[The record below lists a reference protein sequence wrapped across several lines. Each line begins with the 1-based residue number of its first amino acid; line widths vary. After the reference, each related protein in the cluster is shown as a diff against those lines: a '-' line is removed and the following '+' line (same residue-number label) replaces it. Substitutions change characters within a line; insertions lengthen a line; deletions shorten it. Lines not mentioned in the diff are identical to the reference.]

1 MPVAAPGF
9 PGLVRRTGKAP
20 AANVLQTQA
29 HPVHLRSIVFG
40 LRFDGDR
47 CLAMPAVA
55 RMGDGAPAAAQ
66 QAWASAAIACM
77 GVVFGDIGTSPLYT
91 LGVAA
96 KASSPAGTVAP
107 EAVLGIVSLIF
118 WSLIIV
124 ISIKYAILIMRADN
138 HGEGGILALLAL
150 VSPQRAKQSRRRAI
164 MVTIG
169 LVGATLLYGDGAI
182 TPAIS
187 VLSAI
192 EGIKVDTPQLD
203 RIVVPLTVAILVLLF
218 VIQRKGT
225 AFVGGIFG
233 PVMLLWFVVIGLLG
247 VGGIARAPA
256 ILAAL
261 SPLPAIT
268 YLWHAGPLA
277 FAVIGGAFLA
287 VTGGEAFY
295 ADMGHFGPFPIRVA
309 WFGVALP
316 ALTLNY
322 FGQGGLLLT
331 TPGAVDSPFYQLAPE
346 WSHYGLVVL
355 ATVATVIASQSI
367 ISGAYSLTQQ
377 AIQLGFLPRMNIVHT
392 AGHSIGQVYVPF
404 VNWTLAIA
412 TLAAVIGFGSS
423 DALAGAFGIAVSL
436 LMAITTLMAAFVAL
450 HWKYNPLIIYA
461 VNGGLLALDLV
472 FVASTSTKL
481 LEGGWFPLLI
491 AFVVSF
497 VMLTWRKGE
506 EIMDQVRVE
515 VRQRSK
521 DLVERLK
528 TDPLFRLP
536 GTAIVLGRMT
546 KGVPL
551 ALTQNL
557 KHNRVVHER
566 LLLVAV
572 TMTEAPRVSDDDRV
586 AVMPISDAVT
596 RAELRFG
603 FIEQPDVP
611 AGLELA
617 VARGQIATCD
627 LQRVTYYTGHET
639 IIPSGRRPG
648 MAPWR
653 EKLFVF
659 MHRNAQRP
667 GAYFRIPSA
676 QIMEVGVEFE
686 M

>member
-1 MPVAAPGF
+1 MTATAKIGTIVPAATA
-9 PGLVRRTGKAP
+9 RSWAP
-20 AANVLQTQA
+20 AAL
-29 HPVHLRSIVFG
+29 
-40 LRFDGDR
+40 
-47 CLAMPAVA
+47 
-55 RMGDGAPAAAQ
+55 
-66 QAWASAAIACM
+66 ACM

-91 LGVAA
+91 LNVAA
-96 KASSPAGTVAP
+96 KASSPSGTVAP

-150 VSPQRAKQSRRRAI
+150 ISPRRAKQSRRRAV
-164 MVTIG
+164 MVVIG

-192 EGIKVDTPQLD
+192 EGTKVYAPQME

-218 VIQRKGT
+218 LIQHRGT
-225 AFVGGIFG
+225 SFIGVLFG
-233 PVMLLWFVVIGLLG
+233 PVMLVWFLVIGLLG
-247 VGGIARAPA
+247 ILGIVQAPS

-261 SPLPAIT
+261 SPLPAVT

-295 ADMGHFGPFPIRVA
+295 ADMGHFGPFPIRIA

-316 ALTLNY
+316 ALVLNY

-331 TPGAVDSPFYQLAPE
+331 QPGAMDSPFYQLAPQ

-355 ATVATVIASQSI
+355 ATAATVIASQSI

-392 AGHSIGQVYVPF
+392 AGHEIGQIYVPF
-404 VNWTLAIA
+404 VNWALAIA
-412 TLAAVIGFGSS
+412 TLGAVIGFGSS

-436 LMAITTLMAAFVAL
+436 LMAITTLMATFVAL
-450 HWKYNPLIIYA
+450 HWKHNPLIVYA
-461 VNGGLLALDLV
+461 VNGSLLALDLV
-472 FVASTSTKL
+472 FFASTSTKL
-481 LEGGWFPLLI
+481 LDGGWFPLLI
-491 AFVVSF
+491 ASVIAFL
-497 VMLTWRKGE
+497 MLTWRKGE
-506 EIMDQVRVE
+506 EILDQVRLE
-515 VRQRSK
+515 VRLRSK
-521 DLVERLK
+521 DFIERLK
-528 TDPLFRLP
+528 AVPPVRIP

-557 KHNRVVHER
+557 KHNGVLHEKV
-566 LLLVAV
+566 LLVAV
-572 TMTEAPRVSDDDRV
+572 TGTETPRVSDEDRIEV
-586 AVMPISDAVT
+586 TPISDEMT
-596 RAELRFG
+596 RVELRFG
-603 FIEQPDVP
+603 FMEQPDVP
-611 AGLELA
+611 KGLELA
-617 VARGQIATCD
+617 VVRGQVARCD
-627 LQRVTYYTGHET
+627 PQRVTYYTGHET

-648 MAPWR
+648 MARWR
-653 EKLFVF
+653 EQLFAF

-667 GAYFRIPSA
+667 GSYFKIPSA
-676 QIMEVGVEFE
+676 QIMEIGIEFE
-686 M
+686 I